1 MFALFSDFKFRKKL
15 NTFANLLLVA
25 TAAAMAAE
33 QQRSGS
39 VIFGQLQCHHCF
51 NYIALSAADP
61 VKGIGFLFLAQ
72 NVTFSIELQVSEL
85 LLH

>member
-15 NTFANLLLVA
+15 NTFSSFLLV
-25 TAAAMAAE
+25 AMAAE

-39 VIFGQLQCHHCF
+39 VIFSQLQRHHCF
-51 NYIALSAADP
+51 NCIAQPAADP
-61 VKGIGFLFLAQ
+61 VKGIGFLFLAR
-72 NVTFSIELQVSEL
+72 NFTFSIELQVSEL

>member
-1 MFALFSDFKFRKKL
+1 MFALCSDFKFRKKL
-15 NTFANLLLVA
+15 NTFANFLLVA
-25 TAAAMAAE
+25 TAAE

-39 VIFGQLQCHHCF
+39 VIFSQLQRHHCF
-51 NYIALSAADP
+51 NCITLPASDP

-72 NVTFSIELQVSEL
+72 NLTFSIELQVSEL